1 MWDQQILNKNS
12 PLPIELHSRFSM
24 ATLEIVNGK
33 ALVVLLGLSDGLA
46 KDYDRVKD
54 DLQV

>member
-1 MWDQQILNKNS
+1 
-12 PLPIELHSRFSM
+12 M

-33 ALVVLLGLSDGLA
+33 ALGVWLDGEALVVLLGLSDGLA